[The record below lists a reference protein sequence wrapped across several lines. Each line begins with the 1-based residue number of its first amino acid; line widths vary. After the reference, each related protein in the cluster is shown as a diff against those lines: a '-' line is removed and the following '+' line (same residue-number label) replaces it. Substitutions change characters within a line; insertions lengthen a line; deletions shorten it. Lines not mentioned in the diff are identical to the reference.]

1 MKIANKICQILA
13 VLSGVGAVALFFLG
27 DFATIVGSQTTTL
40 TGAQLAFGGSAG
52 LADTSVRMAQ
62 SAHIWLC
69 VIISIIGAVFSALT
83 FKFKSM
89 RYAAPAASLIS
100 AVYMLVIALGNEF
113 KFVDYRTYPEVGKL
127 GKVLDIDYGSA
138 VLLIT
143 ALLFVATA
151 FGIAHLLVSDR
162 IAVAGTKKL
171 TIPRRIVA
179 FFRDY
184 KSETKKIAWP
194 NFKFVTKN
202 TFIVLVICA
211 IIGAFIW
218 VLDWGLANVLKL
230 LLGA

>member
-1 MKIANKICQILA
+1 MN
-13 VLSGVGAVALFFLG
+13 
-27 DFATIVGSQTTTL
+27 
-40 TGAQLAFGGSAG
+40 
-52 LADTSVRMAQ
+52 
-62 SAHIWLC
+62 
-69 VIISIIGAVFSALT
+69 
-83 FKFKSM
+83 
-89 RYAAPAASLIS
+89 
-100 AVYMLVIALGNEF
+100 
-113 KFVDYRTYPEVGKL
+113 
-127 GKVLDIDYGSA
+127 YGSA

-151 FGIAHLLVSDR
+151 FGIAHLLIADK

-202 TFIVLVICA
+202 TIIVLVICA

-218 VLDWGLANVLKL
+218 ALDWGLANVLKL